1 MRKNNSEE
9 NTKKKVKLKR
19 IGNKKSEK
27 RTTDGTNKKK
37 GKKAKRIIWL
47 IIKTLIFTA
56 IAACI
61 IGAGIVL
68 GVLNDIINDTETLDT
83 AKLKLLKL
91 TTIIYDKDGNEID
104 SLSEENRYMISY
116 EDMPKYLAD
125 AVISIEDERFETHSG
140 IDIKRTG
147 KAIIEFVINGGNS
160 SFGGSTITQQL
171 VKNITKDEDRAWQ
184 RKIREWYRAIIL
196 EKELEK
202 SQILEAYL
210 NTIYMGE
217 GAYGVEAAAHTL
229 FAKSAKEVNI
239 AEAACLA
246 AIIQSPESYNPY
258 NGEENKKL
266 LIERQQTVLD
276 KMLELGKITKE
287 EYDEAYKF
295 ELVFKKGDKAA
306 SAKATTYF
314 VDAVI
319 DAVIEDLMETKNITE
334 GVATKMLYSDGLKIY
349 TTLDQNVQKAID
361 SAYTNNS
368 WFPTKNGKK
377 MQSAMVVIENST
389 GYVVGIMGGTD
400 YREKTGTAT
409 FNRATHMTRQSGS
422 SIKPLTVYGPAFE
435 RGISYPGMGV
445 DDSYINVNGWA
456 PNNVDFSFSGYVSV
470 RYAIAVSLN
479 TTAVRTLQKVGVD
492 YSYTF
497 AKNLGLSSLTSADKN
512 LAALALG
519 GFSDGVKVIDMAGAY
534 TAIANDG
541 VYVEP
546 LFYTKVLDSED
557 NVLLQPEQEYKRVM
571 KETTAYLLRDCLR
584 SVVTSGSAA
593 GFIGVKS
600 SIPVVG
606 KTGTTDNSI
615 DKWFCG
621 MTPYYT
627 GVVWIGY
634 DDNKASVGNT
644 AQMYIWNS
652 VMKNIHSSLPGKT
665 FKRPSGIVSAEV
677 CTVSGLVATEACRK
691 DERSGIVKTEIFASG
706 TVPTDT
712 CNIHVTANICSVSG
726 KLETE
731 YCSLYKDIDG
741 AEIKEKSFITRTEIP
756 KKKTGDWSLM
766 LWEETPKCDLHTEEP
781 EIVEPEEP
789 IDPEEPMDPNNP
801 ETGTTVPETPGDGGI
816 TENPNETTNPGVYTE

>member
-27 RTTDGTNKKK
+27 TITEVKKQKK

-47 IIKTLIFTA
+47 IFKIFIFTA

-116 EDMPKYLAD
+116 EDMPKYLPD
-125 AVISIEDERFETHSG
+125 AVISIEDERFETHNG
-140 IDIKRTG
+140 VDIKRTG

-202 SQILEAYL
+202 SEILEAYL

-229 FAKSAKEVNI
+229 FAKSAKDVNI

-258 NGEENKKL
+258 NGEKNKQYL
-266 LIERQQTVLD
+266 LERQKTVLA
-276 KMLELGKITKE
+276 KMLELNKITQE
-287 EYDEAYKF
+287 EYDEALNY
-295 ELVFKKGDKAA
+295 ELVFKKGEKAA
-306 SAKATTYF
+306 NAKATTYF

-319 DAVIEDLMETKNITE
+319 DAVIEDLMDAKNITE

-361 SAYTNNS
+361 AAYTNNS

-377 MQSAMVVIENST
+377 MQSAMVVMENST

-400 YREKTGTAT
+400 YREKSGTST

-435 RGISYPGMGV
+435 RGVSYPGMGV
-445 DDSYINVNGWA
+445 DDSYISVNGWA
-456 PNNVDFSFSGYVSV
+456 PNNVDLTFRGYVST
-470 RYAIAVSLN
+470 RYAITASLN
-479 TTAVRTLQKVGVD
+479 TVAVKTLQKVGID

-497 AKNLGLSSLTSADKN
+497 GKNLGLSTLTSADKN
-512 LAALALG
+512 LAALGLG
-519 GFSDGVKVIDMAGAY
+519 GQSQGVKVIDMAGAY
-534 TAIANDG
+534 ATIANGG

-546 LFYTKVLDSED
+546 QFYTKVLDSED
-557 NVLLQPEQEYKRVM
+557 NVLLEPDQEYKRVM
-571 KETTAYLLRDCLR
+571 KATTAYLVIDCMR
-584 SVVTSGSAA
+584 SVVTSGYAA
-593 GFIGVKS
+593 NYISVKS
-600 SIPVVG
+600 SISVVG
-606 KTGTTDNSI
+606 KTGTTDGSK

-627 GVVWIGY
+627 GVVWVGY
-634 DDNKASVGNT
+634 DDNKASVSNY
-644 AQMYIWNS
+644 AQLLVWNS
-652 VMKNIHSSLPGKT
+652 VMKNVHASLSGKSFT
-665 FKRPSGIVSAEV
+665 KPSGIVSAEV

-691 DERSGIVKTEIFASG
+691 DTRSGIVKTDIFASG

-712 CNIHVTANICSVSG
+712 CNIHVTANVCSISG

-731 YCSLYKDIDG
+731 FCGLYKDIDG
-741 AEIKEKSFITRTEIP
+741 AEIQEKSFITRAELP
-756 KKKTGDWSLM
+756 KKKTSDWSYM
-766 LWEETPKCDLHTEEP
+766 LTEETAKCDIHTQEP
-781 EIVEPEEP
+781 EIVEPEDPENP
-789 IDPEEPMDPNNP
+789 IDPDNP
-801 ETGTTVPETPGDGGI
+801 DTGDGT
-816 TENPNETTNPGVYTE
+816 TENPGEAGGVTTPPTNPDSGVYTE